1 MLMIAYIMTILYS
14 AGIAYTV
21 LFAIGYARRSQKRLV
36 PEKVNYISV
45 ILPVYKEKTSLLLE
59 CMESL
64 AQQSCSKKIKLYVVL
79 TAAQPSQ
86 EALIKKFKSNFSNLT
101 ILHKKHPSLVKAYIT
116 ALLHINTKFTCIV
129 NADILLEPDAITK
142 LYSFVYK
149 KRLDIG
155 FGLIMPKGN
164 SKFSKFTSIKKHV
177 RQLLLQTGRGTL
189 GMGYYIPGA
198 FYIAKSM
205 LLKNNMQETFTDD
218 VALMLQSYSMK
229 KFRMALLPEVLAY
242 ELEKS
247 SFYSWTMQFSR
258 WFIGNV
264 KIYKLWSSALIKS
277 KMKVKFGI
285 IGLLYIW
292 YVLPISIAIGIFAV
306 LLGVLNIWLFI
317 LFYALLTIILCLMK
331 PVYKYGPFY
340 IVAFWLVYS
349 LSKIT
354 GILISPYIFIMLR
367 YNESRRYVI
376 FKR

>member
-1 MLMIAYIMTILYS
+1 
-14 AGIAYTV
+14 
-21 LFAIGYARRSQKRLV
+21 
-36 PEKVNYISV
+36 
-45 ILPVYKEKTSLLLE
+45 
-59 CMESL
+59 
-64 AQQSCSKKIKLYVVL
+64 
-79 TAAQPSQ
+79 
-86 EALIKKFKSNFSNLT
+86 
-101 ILHKKHPSLVKAYIT
+101 
-116 ALLHINTKFTCIV
+116 
-129 NADILLEPDAITK
+129 
-142 LYSFVYK
+142 
-149 KRLDIG
+149 
-155 FGLIMPKGN
+155 MPKGN